1 MTVRSINN
9 AKKYSEIMN
18 INKNKLISE
27 IILIF
32 HFNPNVIFYI
42 RYFVAGY
49 LSMCDR
55 LCSTNKQIINI
66 LTGTCLEGY
75 ISGNENSDHKT
86 QLLPHHVADSKKVK
100 GPSCDNATNWPHCFV
115 KTDGGILSHFNC
127 SSNI

>member
-1 MTVRSINN
+1 MIIKSINST
-9 AKKYSEIMN
+9 KKYREI
-18 INKNKLISE
+18 INGNKIKLNSE

-32 HFNPNVIFYI
+32 HFNSKAFYM

-49 LSMCDR
+49 LPMCDR
-55 LCSTNKQIINI
+55 LCSTSKQIINI
-66 LTGTCLEGY
+66 LTGTCLDGN

-86 QLLPHHVADSKKVK
+86 QLLPHHVADLKKVM
-100 GPSCDNATNWPHCFV
+100 GPSCDNATTWPHCFV

>member
-1 MTVRSINN
+1 MTVRSINS
-9 AKKYSEIMN
+9 AKKYSETMN
-18 INKNKLISE
+18 SNKNKLISE

-75 ISGNENSDHKT
+75 ISGNENSDRIKHSFCHT
-86 QLLPHHVADSKKVK
+86 MWQTRKK
-100 GPSCDNATNWPHCFV
+100 
-115 KTDGGILSHFNC
+115 
-127 SSNI
+127 